1 MKLTTTL
8 ALLRAVTAFVRG
20 GHPPVWVRGGAL
32 HAAPKEIKLYYGDMP
47 FWRAEC
53 LRVALFIGDVPFVDV
68 RDEPRDALKAAGKM
82 PFGAVPVLEV
92 DGKILS
98 QTQAMAAYCG
108 SLTKLRPEDPWL
120 AAKCDEAINGCTDV
134 TTTIGA
140 TFRLPDEEKIAAR
153 EALLAPDGRLTMHL
167 GGLERLIRE
176 NGTGYVVGASLSVAD
191 LAIWRLAGWLTSG
204 VIDGLPD
211 ISTQFPAITRLCALV
226 DAHPKVEEWKMQHPS
241 NYPGANS

>member
-20 GHPPVWVRGGAL
+20 VHPPVWVRGGAL

-120 AAKCDEAINGCTDV
+120 AAKCDE
-134 TTTIGA
+134 
-140 TFRLPDEEKIAAR
+140 EKIAAR

-211 ISTQFPAITRLCALV
+211 ISTQFPAITKLCALV